1 MQVSHG
7 KTDAKKINHVVETT
21 KQKPIGKNEID
32 TLIKSIEKPKE
43 VKSDHDLRLIMQMF
57 RPSLIMK
64 VQKFKGRELLECLK
78 RITLKTAFAG
88 DLLQHDG

>member
-1 MQVSHG
+1 
-7 KTDAKKINHVVETT
+7 
-21 KQKPIGKNEID
+21 
-32 TLIKSIEKPKE
+32 
-43 VKSDHDLRLIMQMF
+43 MQMF

-88 DLLQHDG
+88 DLLQHDGQDMQGFYIILSGQCSKHLSVKS